1 MSAFTDMYLGE
12 SNRNEA
18 KIIELIKSIDDKL
31 TYLCGAEYKAEQEK
45 NKKAAKT
52 KKK

>member
-18 KIIELIKSIDDKL
+18 KIIELLKSIDNKL
-31 TYLCGAEYKAEQEK
+31 TYLCGPEYKEK
-45 NKKAAKT
+45 EK
-52 KKK
+52 